1 MQIHCG
7 SPGAGYRTLNL
18 GGPLMSIATETVA
31 SAPDISPENGKSK
44 WLALAVIAV
53 SQLLIVL
60 DATIVNIAL
69 PTAQTALHI
78 SDANRQWMIT
88 AYTLAFGGLLLLGGR
103 IADYTGRKRAFII
116 GLLGFAA
123 ASAFGGV
130 AQNALMLFSARA
142 LQGAFGALMAPAALS
157 LLTVTFTDA
166 KERARAF
173 GVYGAIA
180 GGGGAIGL
188 LLGGVLTEY
197 ASWRWTLL
205 ISTPIAIIA
214 ALGTVRFV
222 TESKAEGNTKYDLPG
237 AITSTGGLVA
247 LVYGFTKAASDGW
260 GSGVTIS
267 FLVAAA
273 VLLVGFVVIETRSQH
288 PLLPMRVILD
298 RNRGGAFLSAL
309 LIGVGMFGV
318 FLFLTF
324 YLQITLG
331 YSALMTGVAFLPFT
345 VGIILGA
352 GLSAQLL
359 TRVGPRILM
368 TAGMTLT
375 ALGMVAL
382 TRIGVDTGYWSHV
395 LPGVLL
401 LSFGMGVVFGPMSN
415 TALVGVADHDAGV
428 ASALINTTQ
437 QIGGSLG
444 TALLNTIFTS
454 VVAGYITDH
463 AADAKSPGF
472 AQVATVHGYTVA
484 FWVSAGLIGLA
495 AVIAGVLVRASK
507 DEVASTE
514 GVAVAI

>member
-1 MQIHCG
+1 
-7 SPGAGYRTLNL
+7 
-18 GGPLMSIATETVA
+18 MSISTSSTSRA
-31 SAPDISPENGKSK
+31 SSPPDIPEKSGSR

-69 PTAQTALHI
+69 PTAQADLGI

-103 IADYTGRKRAFII
+103 IADFTGRKRAFII

-123 ASAFGGV
+123 ASALGGL
-130 AQNALMLFSARA
+130 AQNAETLFAARA

-157 LLTVTFTDA
+157 LLTVTFTEA

-188 LLGGVLTEY
+188 LMGGVLTEY

-205 ISTPIAIIA
+205 VSTPIAIIA
-214 ALGTVRFV
+214 AVAAARFV
-222 TESKAEGNTKYDLPG
+222 GESRAEGNTRYDLPG
-237 AITSTGGLVA
+237 AVTSTGGLVA

-260 GSGVTIS
+260 DSATTIS

-273 VLLVGFVVIETRSQH
+273 VLLVAFVVIELRSSH

-298 RNRGGAFLSAL
+298 RNRGGSYLSAL
-309 LIGVGMFGV
+309 LLGAGMFGV
-318 FLFLTF
+318 FLFLTY
-324 YLQITLG
+324 YLQLTLG
-331 YSALMTGVAFLPFT
+331 YSALETGVAFLPFT
-345 VGIILGA
+345 LGIILGA
-352 GLSAQLL
+352 GFSAQML
-359 TRVGPRILM
+359 TRVGPRILIF
-368 TAGMTLT
+368 AGMLL
-375 ALGMVAL
+375 AAAGMVLL
-382 TRIGVDTGYWSHV
+382 TRIGLDTGFWSHV
-395 LPGVLL
+395 LPAELII
-401 LSFGMGVVFGPMSN
+401 SFGIGVVFGPMSN

-454 VVAGYITDH
+454 AVAGYIVDH
-463 AADAKSPGF
+463 ATSDP
-472 AQVATVHGYTVA
+472 AQLPALQGAATVHGYTVA
-484 FWVSAGLIGLA
+484 FWVSAAVLGVA
-495 AVIAGVLVRASK
+495 AVIALVLVKASRQ
-507 DEVASTE
+507 EVTSTDAVP
-514 GVAVAI
+514 VAV

>member
-1 MQIHCG
+1 
-7 SPGAGYRTLNL
+7 
-18 GGPLMSIATETVA
+18 MSISTSAT
-31 SAPDISPENGKSK
+31 SAALNSPDIPEKSRSR

-69 PTAQTALHI
+69 PTAQADLGI

-103 IADYTGRKRAFII
+103 IADFTGRKRAFII

-123 ASAFGGV
+123 ASALGGL
-130 AQNALMLFSARA
+130 AQNAGTLFAARA

-157 LLTVTFTDA
+157 LLTVTFTEA

-188 LLGGVLTEY
+188 LMGGVLTEY

-205 ISTPIAIIA
+205 VSAPIAIVA
-214 ALGTVRFV
+214 AVAASRFI
-222 TESKAEGNTKYDLPG
+222 TESRAEGNTKYDIPG
-237 AITSTGGLVA
+237 ALTSTGGLVA

-260 GSGVTIS
+260 GSATTIG
-267 FLVAAA
+267 FLVTAA
-273 VLLVGFVVIETRSQH
+273 VLLGAFVVIELRSAH

-298 RNRGGAFLSAL
+298 RNRGGSYLSAL
-309 LIGVGMFGV
+309 LLGAGMFGV
-318 FLFLTF
+318 FLFLTY
-324 YLQITLG
+324 YLQLTLG
-331 YSALMTGVAFLPFT
+331 YSALETGVAFLPFT
-345 VGIILGA
+345 FGIIAGA
-352 GLSAQLL
+352 GFSAQML
-359 TRVGPRILM
+359 TRVGPRVLM
-368 TAGMTLT
+368 FAGLLLSAAGML
-375 ALGMVAL
+375 LL
-382 TRIGVDTGYWSHV
+382 TRIGLDTGFWTHV
-395 LPGVLL
+395 FPAELII
-401 LSFGMGVVFGPMSN
+401 SFGIGVVFGPMSN

-454 VVAGYITDH
+454 VVAGYIVDH
-463 AADAKSPGF
+463 ASASTSP
-472 AQVATVHGYTVA
+472 AQLQGVAVVHGYTVA
-484 FWVSAGLIGLA
+484 FWVSAAVLAVA
-495 AVIAGVLVRASK
+495 AVIALVLVKASRA
-507 DEVASTE
+507 EVASTDAVP
-514 GVAVAI
+514 VAV

>member
-1 MQIHCG
+1 M
-7 SPGAGYRTLNL
+7 
-18 GGPLMSIATETVA
+18 
-31 SAPDISPENGKSK
+31 
-44 WLALAVIAV
+44 

-69 PTAQTALHI
+69 PTAQQALHI
-78 SDANRQWMIT
+78 SDADRQWMIT

-103 IADYTGRKRAFII
+103 IADFTGRKRAFII

-123 ASAFGGV
+123 ASALGGL
-130 AQNALMLFSARA
+130 ATNAGLLFAARA

-157 LLTVTFTDA
+157 LLTVTFTEP

-180 GGGGAIGL
+180 GGGGAVGL
-188 LLGGVLTEY
+188 LLGGLLTEY

-205 ISTPIAIIA
+205 VSTPIAILA
-214 ALGTVRFV
+214 ALAAARFV
-222 TESKAEGNTKYDLPG
+222 GESRAEGNTRYDLPG
-237 AITSTGGLVA
+237 ALTSTAGLVA
-247 LVYGFTKAASDGW
+247 LVYGFTKASEDGW
-260 GSGVTIS
+260 DSATTIG

-273 VLLVGFVVIETRSQH
+273 VLLVAFVVIELRSSH

-298 RNRGGAFLSAL
+298 RNRGGSFLAAL
-309 LIGVGMFGV
+309 LIGSGLFGV

-345 VGIILGA
+345 LGIILGA
-352 GLSAQLL
+352 GFSAQLQ
-359 TRVGPRILM
+359 TRVGPRLLM
-368 TAGMTLT
+368 FGGLLLSTV
-375 ALGMVAL
+375 GMVML
-382 TRIGVDTGYWSHV
+382 TRIGVDTGFWTHV
-395 LPGVLL
+395 FPAELVI
-401 LSFGMGVVFGPMSN
+401 SFGMGVTFGPMSN

-454 VVAGYITDH
+454 AVAGYIADH
-463 AADAKSPGF
+463 QASASDPASLTAA
-472 AQVATVHGYTVA
+472 ATVHSYTVA
-484 FWVSAGLIGLA
+484 FWWSAALIGLA
-495 AVIAGVLVRASK
+495 AVLALVLVRAGR
-507 DEVASTE
+507 DEVA
-514 GVAVAI
+514 ANPNAPAMA

>member
-1 MQIHCG
+1 
-7 SPGAGYRTLNL
+7 
-18 GGPLMSIATETVA
+18 MSISTSA
-31 SAPDISPENGKSK
+31 SSHASTAPDISEKSGSR

-78 SDANRQWMIT
+78 SDANRQWMVT

-123 ASAFGGV
+123 ASALGGL
-130 AQNALMLFSARA
+130 AQNAGTLFAARG

-157 LLTVTFTDA
+157 LLTVTFTEA
-166 KERARAF
+166 KERSRAF

-188 LLGGVLTEY
+188 LMGGLLTEY

-205 ISTPIAIIA
+205 VSTPIAVIA
-214 ALGTVRFV
+214 ALAATRFV
-222 TESKAEGNTKYDLPG
+222 GESRAEGNTRYDLPG
-237 AITSTGGLVA
+237 AVTSSAGLVA
-247 LVYGFTKAASDGW
+247 LVYGFTKAATDGW
-260 GSGVTIS
+260 ESATTIG

-273 VLLVGFVVIETRSQH
+273 ALLVAFVVIELRSSH

-298 RNRGGAFLSAL
+298 RNRGGSYLSAL
-309 LIGVGMFGV
+309 LVGAGLFGV
-318 FLFLTF
+318 FLFLTY
-324 YLQITLG
+324 YLQLTLG
-331 YSALMTGVAFLPFT
+331 YSALHTGVAFLPFAL
-345 VGIILGA
+345 GIVVGA
-352 GLSAQLL
+352 GFSAQML

-368 TAGMTLT
+368 FAGMLL
-375 ALGMVAL
+375 AAAGMVLL
-382 TRIGVDTGYWSHV
+382 TRIGLDTGYWSHV
-395 LPGVLL
+395 FPAELII
-401 LSFGMGVVFGPMSN
+401 SFGMGVTFGPMSN
-415 TALVGVADHDAGV
+415 TALVGVANHDAGV

-454 VVAGYITDH
+454 AVAAYIADH
-463 AADAKSPGF
+463 ASDPSQLPALQG
-472 AQVATVHGYTVA
+472 VATVHGYTVA
-484 FWVSAGLIGLA
+484 FWVSAAIIGAAAFIALA
-495 AVIAGVLVRASK
+495 LVKASRK
-507 DEVASTE
+507 DVASAE
-514 GVAVAI
+514 AVPVAV